1 MNITVIGTGYVGL
14 VTGTCFSEMGNNV
27 YCIDID
33 EEKIKSLKD
42 GIIPIYEQHL
52 EGMVIKNHNK
62 GNLIFTTALEEGLS
76 KSDICF
82 IAVGTPMASDGC
94 ADLSVVFQVAKNIGE
109 LMSHDLII
117 VTKSTVPVGTGD
129 KIEKIIQKELDKR
142 GVNYNFQ
149 MVSNPEFLKEGTAVE
164 DSMRPDRVIIGSED
178 EKTINMMKELYAP
191 YVKNHD
197 RFIIMDIRSAEM
209 SKYASNAMLA
219 TRISFMNEI
228 ANICEKVG
236 ADVNKVRLG
245 VGSDKRIG
253 YSFLYA
259 GCGYGGSCFPK
270 DVSALIKT
278 GEIAGYSPK
287 ILNEVENVNN
297 NQKMVLVNKIREK
310 FGENLSNLSFGIWGL
325 SFKPGTDDM
334 REAPSVVIINELL
347 KSGASIKAYDPKACE
362 VAENIFKNN
371 ENIEFCNSKYD
382 VLNDSN
388 SLIIVTEWNEF
399 KSPDFNEIHD
409 RLKNKIIF
417 DGRNQFNKELL
428 DTLGF
433 EYYQIG
439 C

>member
-27 YCIDID
+27 YCVDID
-33 EEKIKSLKD
+33 ENKINSLKN
-42 GIIPIYEQHL
+42 GIMPIYEQHL
-52 EGMVIKNHNK
+52 ENMVIKNHKK
-62 GNLIFTTALEEGLS
+62 GNLIFTTKLNEGLDIC
-76 KSDICF
+76 DICF

-94 ADLSVVFQVAKNIGE
+94 ADLNVVFQVAKNIGE
-109 LMSHDLII
+109 LMSKDLII

-129 KIEKIIQKELDKR
+129 KIQKIIQKELDKR
-142 GVNYNFQ
+142 GANYKFH

-164 DSMRPDRVIIGSED
+164 DSMRPDRVIIGSNHE
-178 EKTINMMKELYAP
+178 ETIKTIKELYSP
-191 YVKNHD
+191 YVKNND
-197 RFIIMDIRSAEM
+197 RFIVMDIRSAEM

-228 ANICEKVG
+228 ANICENVG
-236 ADVNKVRLG
+236 ADVNQVRLG

-287 ILNEVENVNN
+287 ILKEVENINN
-297 NQKMVLVNKIREK
+297 EQKKVIIDKIKRK
-310 FGENLSNLSFGIWGL
+310 FGEDLSNLSFGLWGL

-347 KSGASIKAYDPKACE
+347 KSGASIKAYDPKARE

-388 SLIIVTEWNEF
+388 GLIIVTEWNEF
-399 KSPDFNEIHD
+399 KSPDFNEIHH

-417 DGRNQFNKELL
+417 DGRNQFDKELL
-428 DTLGF
+428 DNLGF

>member
-33 EEKIKSLKD
+33 EEKIKSLKN

-62 GNLIFTTALEEGLS
+62 GNLIFTTELEKGLS
-76 KSDICF
+76 KSNICF

-94 ADLSVVFQVAKNIGE
+94 ADLNVVFQVAKSIGE

-129 KIEKIIQKELDKR
+129 KIDRIIQKELDKR
-142 GVNYNFQ
+142 GVNYKFQ

-278 GEIAGYSPK
+278 GEIAGYTPK

-297 NQKMVLVNKIREK
+297 EQKKVILNKIKEK
-310 FGENLSNLSFGIWGL
+310 FGEDLSNFSFGLWGL

-334 REAPSVVIINELL
+334 REAPSVVIINGLIE
-347 KSGASIKAYDPKACE
+347 SGATVKAYDPKARE
-362 VAENIFKNN
+362 VAKDIFKGN
-371 ENIEFCNSKYD
+371 ENIKFFNSKYD
-382 VLNDSN
+382 VLNN
-388 SLIIVTEWNEF
+388 SDGLIIVTEWNEF
-399 KSPDFNEIHD
+399 KSPDFNEIYH
-409 RLKNKIIF
+409 RLNNKIIF
-417 DGRNQFNKELL
+417 DGRNQFDKRLL
-428 DTLGF
+428 NNLGF

-439 C
+439 S

>member
-362 VAENIFKNN
+362 VAENIFKGN

-399 KSPDFNEIHD
+399 KSPDFNEIYD
-409 RLKNKIIF
+409 RLKHKIIF
-417 DGRNQFNKELL
+417 DGRNQFDKELL
-428 DTLGF
+428 DTFGF